1 MILSLEKLI
10 YVLTFFIVSL
20 LSGKGKSFSKTSVV
34 DNTLWSAMNVDKVT
48 HLIDLKTLPF
58 PNLNKF
64 LLFSSLPDCWSS
76 FLDTQS
82 SGAPQYNNCH
92 T

>member
-1 MILSLEKLI
+1 M
-10 YVLTFFIVSL
+10 SL

-34 DNTLWSAMNVDKVT
+34 NNTLWSAMNVDKVT
-48 HLIDLKTLPF
+48 NLIDLKTLPF
-58 PNLNKF
+58 PNLNKV

-76 FLDTQS
+76 FLATQS
-82 SGAPQYNNCH
+82 FGAPQYNNCH